1 MNIPFRMTLLG
12 GVLLLVIVMALAID
26 HPALVVFTNDSGK
39 WVDCPGMPSGCQMLK
54 LYGDVTTPGEF
65 AVRFKYQAKYRI
77 GPHTHAVD
85 EHATVISGG
94 PLHVAVGDTFDE
106 GAPSGQTLR
115 ANDLIVVPAGIHHFA
130 WMDGET
136 ILQVNGIG
144 PFKRNFLNPTDNST
158 GIPK

>member
-1 MNIPFRMTLLG
+1 MKIPFIKALLG

-26 HPALVVFTNDSGK
+26 HPPVVVFTNDSDK
-39 WVDCPGMPSGCQMLK
+39 WVDCPGMPAGCQMLK
-54 LYGDVTTPGEF
+54 LYGDASAPGEF

-94 PLHVAVGDTFDE
+94 PFHVAVGDTFDE
-106 GAPSGQTLR
+106 GAPSGQKVHASGLM
-115 ANDLIVVPAGIHHFA
+115 VVPAGVHHFA
-130 WMDGET
+130 WAEGET

-144 PFKRNFLNPTDNST
+144 PFKRNFLNPADNSS
-158 GIPK
+158 GIPQ